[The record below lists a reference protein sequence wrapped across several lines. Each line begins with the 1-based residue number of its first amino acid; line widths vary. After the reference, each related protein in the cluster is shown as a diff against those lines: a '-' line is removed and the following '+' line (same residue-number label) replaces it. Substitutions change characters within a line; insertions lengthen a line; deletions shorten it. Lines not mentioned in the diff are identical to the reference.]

1 LNIDDPHNLL
11 GLREKQKEHSPYA
24 NRSTDKEYSLHNRFS
39 SEKDYKTFSRKKYNF
54 SNKNISESANEIFS
68 QYNNPQYSQ
77 NLLDEIIPDDNIN
90 NDILSPQILSQSKFT
105 SEYDFGLIKEP
116 EEASSENISLI
127 DVDPSESQQQL
138 TQTNSHDQDFG
149 RLQDNEEIFEKME
162 TEQLNDMIVEDELR
176 SHNEK
181 TFLSSNIADEFAPEA
196 DKRPKTTKLKTKVP
210 KTSSHIMQ
218 TRSKIIKSKPLIRI
232 PHIMKNAHKTSP
244 DKLRFRDKT

>member
-1 LNIDDPHNLL
+1 
-11 GLREKQKEHSPYA
+11 
-24 NRSTDKEYSLHNRFS
+24 
-39 SEKDYKTFSRKKYNF
+39 
-54 SNKNISESANEIFS
+54 
-68 QYNNPQYSQ
+68 
-77 NLLDEIIPDDNIN
+77 LLDEIIPDENIN
-90 NDILSPQILSQSKFT
+90 NDILSPQILSQGKFT

-116 EEASSENISLI
+116 KEASSENIPLI

-162 TEQLNDMIVEDELR
+162 TEQLNDIIVEDELR

-181 TFLSSNIADEFAPEA
+181 TFLSSNIVDEFAPEA